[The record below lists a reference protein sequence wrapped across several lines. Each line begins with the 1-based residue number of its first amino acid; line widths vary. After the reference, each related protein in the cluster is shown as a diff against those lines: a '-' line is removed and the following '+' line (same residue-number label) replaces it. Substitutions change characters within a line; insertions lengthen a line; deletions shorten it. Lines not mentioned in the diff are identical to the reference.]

1 MALQIIEA
9 RRDMGQPHLAVGMLG
24 VGGHKGGQGGAG
36 MFDFEA
42 WKRRV
47 DKIDDSWRQ

>member
-1 MALQIIEA
+1 VMS
-9 RRDMGQPHLAVGMLG
+9 
-24 VGGHKGGQGGAG
+24 GQGGAG